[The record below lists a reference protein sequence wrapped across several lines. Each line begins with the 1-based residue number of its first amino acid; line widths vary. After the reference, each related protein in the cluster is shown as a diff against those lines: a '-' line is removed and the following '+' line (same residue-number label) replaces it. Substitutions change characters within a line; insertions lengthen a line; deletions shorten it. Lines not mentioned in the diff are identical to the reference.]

1 MFWENKC
8 KWAIYKNKVRLILYI
23 RHRLAANPIG
33 LPLAMSLKRINRKS
47 NSELVKAITNLKDAS
62 RKNEAPLWR
71 SVALRLEGPS
81 QNWPSVNISKL
92 EYNVDKNSKVVIPG
106 KLLGAGTITK
116 KMTVTAYSFSQT
128 AVEKIEAAG
137 GKCLSYSDF
146 IKSNPKGTNVMV
158 IG

>member
-1 MFWENKC
+1 MLGKNNCIWSKDE
-8 KWAIYKNKVRLILYI
+8 NKVRLILYI
-23 RHRLAANPIG
+23 RHRLAANPSG

-92 EYNVDKNSKVVIPG
+92 EYNADKNSKVVVPG

-116 KMTVTAYSFSQT
+116 KMKYPLKTKPTFGDVY
-128 AVEKIEAAG
+128 
-137 GKCLSYSDF
+137 
-146 IKSNPKGTNVMV
+146 N
-158 IG
+158 